1 VVLCNRSFVLQPNTQ
16 IISVQ
21 DHSLKQQA
29 LCPLVH
35 SMILALTVASEVT
48 LMIKLDPKFGYPHL
62 LLHMVSGGGTNSRCK
77 KLAGCLTL
85 ST

>member
-35 SMILALTVASEVT
+35 SMILALTVASEYTHDQIRSQVRVPT
-48 LMIKLDPKFGYPHL
+48 LTITHGIRRWDK
-62 LLHMVSGGGTNSRCK
+62 
-77 KLAGCLTL
+77 
-85 ST
+85 

>member
-1 VVLCNRSFVLQPNTQ
+1 VVLCNRSFVLLPNTQ

-35 SMILALTVASEVT
+35 SVILAPTVASEGT
-48 LMIKLDPKFGYPHL
+48 LMIKIDPKFG
-62 LLHMVSGGGTNSRCK
+62 
-77 KLAGCLTL
+77 
-85 ST
+85 